1 MMAQKMQIKQQQ
13 EEKEQETEEEEE
25 SVGALADDEPGPTT
39 SLKSSTLNQPKAIV
53 ANAKQPT
60 ESSSISE
67 GTTLTEDQSSIS
79 SESSS
84 RYETSESSVSESS
97 VTETKTI

>member
-1 MMAQKMQIKQQQ
+1 MQEAKKVS
-13 EEKEQETEEEEE
+13 EVD

-39 SLKSSTLNQPKAIV
+39 SFNQSSTLNQPKPIV
-53 ANAKQPT
+53 AFSGGANKLPT

-67 GTTLTEDQSSIS
+67 GTTLTEDQSSVS

-84 RYETSESSVSESS
+84 RYETSESS
-97 VTETKTI
+97 